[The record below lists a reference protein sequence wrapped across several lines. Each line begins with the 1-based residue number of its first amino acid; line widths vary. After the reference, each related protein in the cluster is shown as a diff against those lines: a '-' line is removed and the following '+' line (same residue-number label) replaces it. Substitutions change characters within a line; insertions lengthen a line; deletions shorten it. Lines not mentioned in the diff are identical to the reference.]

1 MGGPSQHMWRRLTRF
16 LVSLR
21 HAALRGCLP
30 LADAGAHRLFPPP
43 EPTAHAS
50 RSPPLPPRPCRA
62 RGRPRILG
70 PFPLLGPGTNRRPSC
85 RLPAPRPPLAP
96 ASHLTFCLGI
106 FASDR
111 TQSRAGAGTLLVRRP
126 RPTTPCAVAAVLVMR
141 AAAGAAIV
149 WRPCASH

>member
-1 MGGPSQHMWRRLTRF
+1 LRAEIIKSSNHRGGSVPAHVASFPRVPPTRRPPWLP
-16 LVSLR
+16 
-21 HAALRGCLP
+21 AASRRRRTSP
-30 LADAGAHRLFPPP
+30 FPASG
-43 EPTAHAS
+43 TNGS

-126 RPTTPCAVAAVLVMR
+126 RPTTPCHHVR
-141 AAAGAAIV
+141 
-149 WRPCASH
+149 WPPCW